1 MEPEHHD
8 PFSEGTQRG
17 MERLMALGVLIEA
30 GSRVAAENARA
41 KANREEQD
49 LREQARR
56 ELAAR
61 DADRLARVEASR
73 RSREWSR
80 FAADDERL
88 RGYLA
93 GLPLQ
98 ELARHW
104 VQAAGH
110 ADGNATAATVLS
122 ACEDDLR
129 RRAAGLMDF
138 YDAYRD
144 DGFSRE
150 QAMAHAARDFDR
162 DGRGPARRHGGRPP
176 TAGALTQIGEELDNE
191 ITRLAGVL
199 DPIARARLLR
209 NLEDSGWSA
218 QSLAYIEVLLDQAEA
233 ERRTA
238 ATTAG
243 TPDNPAT
250 TVDEHHAARAGAAA
264 ADGRGGDHAAD
275 AAALAAGHDGHPAH
289 LAAQSFPVPAQQA
302 ITAHPAA
309 TPTPGPTARPTQR
322 RPR

>member
-8 PFSEGTQRG
+8 PFSEGTQRA
-17 MERLMALGVLIEA
+17 MERLMALGVLVEA

-49 LREQARR
+49 LREHARR

-61 DADRLARVEASR
+61 EAERLARAEASR
-73 RSREWSR
+73 RSRDWSR
-80 FAADDERL
+80 FAGDHERL

-98 ELARHW
+98 EVARHW

-110 ADGNATAATVLS
+110 ADGNMTAATVLT

-138 YDAYRD
+138 YDQYRE
-144 DGFSRE
+144 DGFPRE
-150 QAMAHAARDFDR
+150 QAMANAARDFDR
-162 DGRGPARRHGGRPP
+162 EGRGPARRHGGRPP
-176 TAGALTQIGEELDNE
+176 TAGAITQIGEELDHE
-191 ITRLAGVL
+191 ISRLAGNL
-199 DPIARARLLR
+199 DPIASARLLH

-218 QSLAYIEVLLDQAEA
+218 QSLAYIEVLLDRAEV
-233 ERRTA
+233 ERRSA
-238 ATTAG
+238 ATTAS

-250 TVDEHHAARAGAAA
+250 TVDEHDAARTGAA
-264 ADGRGGDHAAD
+264 ADGRSGDHTAD
-275 AAALAAGHDGHPAH
+275 AAA

-309 TPTPGPTARPTQR
+309 TPTTGPAARPTR
-322 RPR
+322 RRAR